1 MFHSSELCFYQIEC
15 HGRELDEET
24 GQLKP
29 LDGNNNV
36 GLEQKKKKKELSK
49 SFARLRAP
57 RGQAPRMPSS
67 PVQPS
72 LSFLK
77 WCGPVIHKYLWN
89 EPVNESANYEK

>member
-36 GLEQKKKKKELSK
+36 GLEQKKQKK
-49 SFARLRAP
+49 RAFQVLC
-57 RGQAPRMPSS
+57 QAEGSTRTSTKNAFFTSATLP
-67 PVQPS
+67 
-72 LSFLK
+72 LILK
-77 WCGPVIHKYLWN
+77 MVRACDSQVLV
-89 EPVNESANYEK
+89 E